1 MSEPDPTNIRHEED
15 AEGGAFLLEHEGRRI
30 GELTYVTQPDGGVV
44 IDHTGV
50 RPEFGGRGL
59 ARALLDAAV
68 AWARATGTK
77 VRATCPYAR
86 AQFDK
91 DPGLRDVLA
100 DPEP

>member
-1 MSEPDPTNIRHEED
+1 MSDPDPTHIRNEED
-15 AEGGAFLLEHEGRRI
+15 AEGGTFVLEHEGRRI
-30 GELTYVTQPDGGVV
+30 GELTYVARPDGSIV

-59 ARALLDAAV
+59 ARDLLQAAV
-68 AWARATGTK
+68 EWARATGTK

-91 DPGLRDVLA
+91 DPALRDVLA
-100 DPEP
+100 EPVP